1 MTTRGWIS
9 RLAVLAVG
17 AVGLLQT
24 GCSTM
29 NQTEKG
35 VLGGGAIGA
44 GLGTLI
50 GSASGNPKTGAVVG
64 GLLGAGV
71 GGMIGNDADRQD
83 EQNRQVLQ
91 AEAAQAYRNEQP
103 GRIAEIIDLTRQGQD
118 ETVILNHIRNNRM
131 TFVLSAADL
140 NTLRANNVS
149 PQVIAAMQN
158 STQPAVVTRPSRPV
172 VVREEVIVEQPV
184 YIRRAPPPPVVVYDP
199 WCRPGFHVHGRW

>member
-9 RLAVLAVG
+9 RLAALAVG

-71 GGMIGNDADRQD
+71 GGMIGNDADRKD
-83 EQNRQVLQ
+83 EQDRQVRQ
-91 AEAAQAYRNEQP
+91 SAADQAYRDDQP
-103 GRIAEIIDLTRQGQD
+103 SRIAEIIDLTRQGQD

-131 TFVLSAADL
+131 TFVLSSNDL
-140 NTLRANNVS
+140 NTLRTNNVS
-149 PQVIAAMQN
+149 PRVIAAMQN

-172 VVREEVIVEQPV
+172 VVREEVIVERPV
-184 YIRRAPPPPVVVYDP
+184 YVAPPPPVMVVDP
-199 WCRPGFHVHGRW
+199 YCRPGVHVYGRFR